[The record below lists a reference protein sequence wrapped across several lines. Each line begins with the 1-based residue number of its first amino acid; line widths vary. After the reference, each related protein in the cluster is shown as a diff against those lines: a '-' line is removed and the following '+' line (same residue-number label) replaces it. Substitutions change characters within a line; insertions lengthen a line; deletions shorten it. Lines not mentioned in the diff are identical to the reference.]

1 MSHNYAEKISL
12 SSVASADAADADR
25 QSEAGMGYQ
34 QTLMYGRYSKTL
46 GDYAKVRD
54 FFQYF
59 KNHPFLIETKLFIP
73 LKRKLT
79 T

>member
-54 FFQYF
+54 FFA
-59 KNHPFLIETKLFIP
+59 P
-73 LKRKLT
+73 LNRKLT
-79 T
+79 RQGMC

>member
-34 QTLMYGRYSKTL
+34 QTLMYGRYSKEML
-46 GDYAKVRD
+46 KL
-54 FFQYF
+54 QYY
-59 KNHPFLIETKLFIP
+59 LIRP
-73 LKRKLT
+73 RR
-79 T
+79 

>member
-34 QTLMYGRYSKTL
+34 QTLMYGRYSKEML
-46 GDYAKVRD
+46 
-54 FFQYF
+54 
-59 KNHPFLIETKLFIP
+59 KL
-73 LKRKLT
+73 
-79 T
+79 